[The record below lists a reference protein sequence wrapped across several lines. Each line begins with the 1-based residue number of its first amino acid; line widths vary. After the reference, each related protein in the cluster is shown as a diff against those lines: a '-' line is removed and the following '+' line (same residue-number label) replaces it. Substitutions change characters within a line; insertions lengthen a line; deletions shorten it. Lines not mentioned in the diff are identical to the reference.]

1 MSKHLLWY
9 SDTSK
14 PDLGGH
20 EDKDYRMYFQE
31 EIENPEIVQKGFYR
45 QYTVELDLSSL
56 AVNTILQSQFLK
68 DFEEASIMAATTA
81 MTDSSDA
88 NKKGK
93 QSKGQAQ
100 GAAGVDQ
107 GGDFGTDLDEFATC
121 SEAFRKLKDLANQ
134 WL

>member
-56 AVNTILQSQFLK
+56 AVNTIL
-68 DFEEASIMAATTA
+68 
-81 MTDSSDA
+81 
-88 NKKGK
+88 
-93 QSKGQAQ
+93 
-100 GAAGVDQ
+100 
-107 GGDFGTDLDEFATC
+107 
-121 SEAFRKLKDLANQ
+121 
-134 WL
+134 